1 MHNPPAEVS
10 FEAQK
15 DSVFYRIN
23 PSTFTEPPPAFE
35 KFKKTTKST
44 QRVQIENITGIEKVG
59 KIKTDKKKKG
69 KQTEATEMVEYCMG
83 RKGKTTLSIDGSTG
97 KRIYQ
102 FETFQSKQYTQA
114 NRNFLLALDKR

>member
-59 KIKTDKKKKG
+59 KIKTDKKKKKKESKLKQQKWWNIAWEG
-69 KQTEATEMVEYCMG
+69 KEKQ
-83 RKGKTTLSIDGSTG
+83 LS
-97 KRIYQ
+97 Q
-102 FETFQSKQYTQA
+102 
-114 NRNFLLALDKR
+114 